1 MSHAMHTHSLDEHR
15 HSHDFLGADHARNER
30 RSWLVI
36 ALCAAMMVAEIVGGL
51 LFKSMAL
58 IADGLHMSTHA
69 VAFLIAAFAYSLA
82 RRHKND
88 ERFAFGT
95 GKFGDLAAFSSAIIL
110 AVIALWIGIE
120 SVARLMHP
128 VPIAFRE
135 AIPIAILGLIV
146 NLISAALLHD
156 DHAHDHAHA
165 HDDDRDHDHSHHH
178 HRDLNLRAAYVHV
191 LADAAVSLLAILG
204 LSAGLFFGLIWM
216 DALMGLIGT
225 AVIASWS
232 LGLMRS
238 AGGVLL
244 DLRVDPKLAASI
256 RERLEVD
263 DDRVCDLHLWRVGPG
278 HAAVIVSVVTS
289 RPQPPAIYKA
299 RLAGLSGL
307 SHVTVEVVPCDKH

>member
-1 MSHAMHTHSLDEHR
+1 MQAKSANRMSQAMHTHSLDEHR
-15 HSHDFLGADHARNER
+15 HSHDFRGADHARNER

-36 ALCAAMMVAEIVGGL
+36 ALCAAMMVAEIGGGL

-82 RRHKND
+82 RRHKHD
-88 ERFAFGT
+88 ERFGFGT

-110 AVIALWIGIE
+110 AVDRVVDRHRERRAADE
-120 SVARLMHP
+120 HP

-156 DHAHDHAHA
+156 DHAHEHEHSHAHEHEHYDA
-165 HDDDRDHDHSHHH
+165 HSHHH

-191 LADAAVSLLAILG
+191 LAEDLAVSLLAILG
-204 LSAGLFFGLIWM
+204 LSAGLFFGLVWM

-238 AGGVLL
+238 AGAVLL

-256 RERLEVD
+256 RERLEVGD
-263 DDRVCDLHLWRVGPG
+263 DLVCDLHLWRVGPG
-278 HAAVIVSVVTS
+278 PCRRHRLGRHLQSAA
-289 RPQPPAIYKA
+289 A
-299 RLAGLSGL
+299 RRL
-307 SHVTVEVVPCDKH
+307 